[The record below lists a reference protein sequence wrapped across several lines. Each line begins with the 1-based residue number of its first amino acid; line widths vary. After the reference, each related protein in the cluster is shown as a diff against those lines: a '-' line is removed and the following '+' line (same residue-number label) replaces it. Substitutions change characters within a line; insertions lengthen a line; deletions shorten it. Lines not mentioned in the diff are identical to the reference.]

1 MNKNVNILIDNGH
14 GKDTAGKCSP
24 DKRLLEYKYN
34 REIAQ
39 EVHNQLQKDGYNSI
53 ILVPEL
59 NDISLKNRA
68 IRANKYSSKNTIL
81 VSIHCNAAGNGEWKT
96 ATGWSVWTSKGQT
109 KGDKLADCMYE
120 AAEEI
125 LKPMGKK
132 LLKQT
137 YNDGDVDYEENF
149 YILAKTNCPAC
160 LVENFFMD
168 NKEDVEFLLSEK
180 GKKAIIELHVK
191 GIKKYIEKYF

>member
-1 MNKNVNILIDNGH
+1 
-14 GKDTAGKCSP
+14 
-24 DKRLLEYKYN
+24 
-34 REIAQ
+34 
-39 EVHNQLQKDGYNSI
+39 
-53 ILVPEL
+53 
-59 NDISLKNRA
+59 
-68 IRANKYSSKNTIL
+68 
-81 VSIHCNAAGNGEWKT
+81 
-96 ATGWSVWTSKGQT
+96 
-109 KGDKLADCMYE
+109 MYE